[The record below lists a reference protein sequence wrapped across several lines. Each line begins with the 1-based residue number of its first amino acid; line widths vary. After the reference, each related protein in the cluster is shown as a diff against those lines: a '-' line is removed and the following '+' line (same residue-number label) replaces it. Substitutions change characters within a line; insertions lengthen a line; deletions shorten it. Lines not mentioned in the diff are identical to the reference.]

1 MAKKNYYSIHKN
13 KKPKRIIKKRKYKSL
28 LFVKLALI
36 QASSVSQI
44 SIINSTP
51 FSNKPDKAKKI
62 IEVLQNTT
70 KAIYNCI
77 QAEKQIRYKNTK
89 RYIK

>member
-1 MAKKNYYSIHKN
+1 MGKVNYYSIHKN

-28 LFVKLALI
+28 LLLKLALI

-44 SIINSTP
+44 LIINSTP
-51 FSNKPDKAKKI
+51 SSNKPDKAKKI

-77 QAEKQIRYKNTK
+77 QAEKKNQI
-89 RYIK
+89 